1 MISPTVKYREVIE
14 YEGEFDIQTIKSHI
28 KVFIYSILKL
38 MKQQSVLV
46 PYLLCRIIKIIT
58 DRRLKDAVADQELAE
73 YDLMFNE
80 VLSFVVS
87 VDSVDKDKSNSVLYK
102 MLLPLKQFKDNENES
117 DVVERLVNDEFSV
130 IKYCTV

>member
-1 MISPTVKYREVIE
+1 
-14 YEGEFDIQTIKSHI
+14 
-28 KVFIYSILKL
+28 

-58 DRRLKDAVADQELAE
+58 DRRQKDAVADQELAE
-73 YDLMFNE
+73 YEVMFNE

-87 VDSVDKDKSNSVLYK
+87 VDAVDKDKSNSVLYK